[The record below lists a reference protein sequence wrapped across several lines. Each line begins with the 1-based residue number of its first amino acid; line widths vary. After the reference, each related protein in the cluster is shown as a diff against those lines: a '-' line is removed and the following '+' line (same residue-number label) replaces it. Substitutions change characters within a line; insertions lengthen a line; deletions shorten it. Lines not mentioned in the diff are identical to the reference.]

1 MSYITKLIRLSCY
14 PRLHVMSL
22 FQRLFPWKS
31 KTTALQPAQVFV
43 SQPGEAIG
51 APKTPLL
58 IFGHESD
65 TTARFISES
74 TTITCISVHIVEFIK
89 DFASEH
95 PTLGLIA
102 QSRREHSGE
111 AGYAIQLFHTVAK
124 YRAMTI
130 YGAWDYNVERA
141 ARKAIE
147 YGADGIE
154 MPGMIDSEVF
164 AYLLGVLKEVAEE
177 APVPTTVEEHIAR
190 LKRYTTDK
198 SPFWSQQNQIFSKYY

>member
-1 MSYITKLIRLSCY
+1 
-14 PRLHVMSL
+14 MSL

-31 KTTALQPAQVFV
+31 KMKELQPAQVFV
-43 SQPGEAIG
+43 SQPGEAVG

-89 DFASEH
+89 DFASEN

-102 QSRREHSGE
+102 QSRTEHSGE
-111 AGYAIQLFHTVAK
+111 AGYAIQLFNSIAK

-154 MPGMIDSEVF
+154 MPGIIDSELF
-164 AYLLGVLKEVAEE
+164 AYLLGILHEVADG
-177 APVPTTVEEHIAR
+177 AAVPTTVEEHITR

-198 SPFWSQQNQIFSKYY
+198 SPFWSQQDLIFSKYY